1 MTCVEIPFP
10 SVVHVMFYDYHVKLN
25 IQIEQKCM
33 HLLNNTCNKK
43 CHHCVINCFT
53 FWYNRRYGVPLIPS
67 VLVHAAIFSFSFGI
81 CMLTWYTCV
90 FLIDPVLYRSS
101 IYHSGVCTSRKFV
114 ELFTKVSPKQYSVPR
129 LRHDGVHYIH
139 HLQFYAAPSKGSH
152 YICSPDS
159 PWHGACSLVRGKSK
173 ARYIQDKRLHSLTI
187 KLTTC
192 SKLNTSILSRPPS
205 ISMFRFRFLFTINL
219 KL

>member
-1 MTCVEIPFP
+1 
-10 SVVHVMFYDYHVKLN
+10 
-25 IQIEQKCM
+25 
-33 HLLNNTCNKK
+33 
-43 CHHCVINCFT
+43 
-53 FWYNRRYGVPLIPS
+53 
-67 VLVHAAIFSFSFGI
+67 
-81 CMLTWYTCV
+81 MLTWYTCV

-192 SKLNTSILSRPPS
+192 SKLNSSIVPRPPS
-205 ISMFRFRFLFTINL
+205 ISMFRFRFLFTISF
-219 KL
+219 KLWGKLNSPIKRYTIWTHLIQLNNNISNMYIMRSYIQMSITQTATY